1 MNYNHFRETP
11 YFCHIRHAMF
21 DNIKKGI
28 EKIEM
33 TKQNIV
39 MIVVML
45 KISHEDIRYIN
56 N

>member
-1 MNYNHFRETP
+1 MNYNHFHETP
-11 YFCHIRHAMF
+11 YFCHIQHTIF
-21 DNIKKGI
+21 NNIKKGI

-33 TKQNIV
+33 KKQNIV

-45 KISHEDIRYIN
+45 KISHEDIRCIN